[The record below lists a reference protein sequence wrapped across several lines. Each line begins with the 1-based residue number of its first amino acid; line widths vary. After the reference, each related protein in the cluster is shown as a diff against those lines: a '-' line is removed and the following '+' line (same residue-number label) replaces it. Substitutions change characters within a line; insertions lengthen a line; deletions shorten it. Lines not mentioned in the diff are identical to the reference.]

1 MWVDADLGSTGDIQ
15 KTAGTS
21 RLEHELSP
29 RVRCPIAPL
38 LKHLADDYKGR
49 VFGRTIG
56 PKEHADILSGMTHP
70 ALFMKKT
77 NSAGAHWFD
86 DIFDYDH
93 GHSIAEKYEGW
104 YGKWFVA
111 AQDYFSRL
119 VPKTAA
125 PSLTEAQAFKPSQIV
140 HCDAIGSNH
149 ENLG

>member
-1 MWVDADLGSTGDIQ
+1 M
-15 KTAGTS
+15 
-21 RLEHELSP
+21 
-29 RVRCPIAPL
+29 
-38 LKHLADDYKGR
+38 LKQLADDYKGR